1 MRETELRDG
10 TIVVQI
16 GTCAGTREAT
26 GHVESVLFA
35 KGIEPVVHGSRAYA
49 ICVPKDRVGE
59 ARQLL
64 KSDPQKQEFGI
75 FVYDD

>member
-16 GTCAGTREAT
+16 GTCAGNEEAT
-26 GHVESVLFA
+26 RHVESVLLA
-35 KGIEPVVHGSRAYA
+35 KGIEPVLHGSRAYA
-49 ICVPKDRVGE
+49 ICVPEDRVEE

-64 KSDPQKQEFGI
+64 KSDPQKLEFGLFI
-75 FVYDD
+75 HDD